1 MRISHNWLKHSID
14 IGLKPQQLA
23 EGLSMLGLEVERF
36 EELGKAY
43 DGFLVGEVLE
53 CQRHPNADRLTV
65 CRVNT
70 GGEVLQI
77 VCFSVFRVNC
87 QFCTCHYFIFNCSI
101 ILNSPNGEPFVL

>member
-1 MRISHNWLKHSID
+1 MRISHNWLKRSID

-53 CQRHPNADRLTV
+53 CQRPPNADRLTV

-77 VCFSVFRVNC
+77 VCGA
-87 QFCTCHYFIFNCSI
+87 
-101 ILNSPNGEPFVL
+101 PNVAAGQKGAGGTVGGTLSRKQKDP